1 MVEKSQVLDV
11 LREVEDP
18 EIMMNIV
25 DLGLIYRLE
34 PKEDVVEIDFTLTF
48 PGCPAADYIRQQIVD
63 KVEQNTQLPVE
74 ANLVWDPPWRP
85 EFMTDEAK
93 ISLGYPV

>member
-1 MVEKSQVLDV
+1 MVEKSEVLDV
-11 LREVEDP
+11 LKDVEDP

-34 PKEDVVEIDFTLTF
+34 PKEDSIEIDFTLTF
-48 PGCPAADYIRQQIVD
+48 PGCPAADYIQKQIVD
-63 KVEQNTQLPVE
+63 KVEEKTKLPVE

-85 EFMTDEAK
+85 EYMTDEAK
-93 ISLGYPV
+93 ISLGYPI